1 MGGIQSSLP
10 RSFEKNSG
18 KLKTDTLEDFQNIIK
33 LLRQVPRQ
41 IDQIKILLEKG
52 IVFQRSVLEFS
63 HLHNEWKIHPLLICT
78 WFFQKSSLKNQ
89 VRKTG
94 FLVYFELDFLGY
106 TGSTNQ
112 NQNSWLNLI
121 F

>member
-41 IDQIKILLEKG
+41 IDQIQTLLEKG
-52 IVFQRSVLEFS
+52 TVFQRAVLEFS
-63 HLHNEWKIHPLLICT
+63 HLRNEWKIETAMQITH
-78 WFFQKSSLKNQ
+78 SSMA
-89 VRKTG
+89 
-94 FLVYFELDFLGY
+94 
-106 TGSTNQ
+106 
-112 NQNSWLNLI
+112 
-121 F
+121 

>member
-1 MGGIQSSLP
+1 MSGIQSSLP

-41 IDQIKILLEKG
+41 IDQIQILLEKG

-63 HLHNEWKIHPLLICT
+63 HFVHNEWKIHHLLICI
-78 WFFQKSSLKNQ
+78 WFLKKPSVDQ
-89 VRKTG
+89 QGV
-94 FLVYFELDFLGY
+94 
-106 TGSTNQ
+106 
-112 NQNSWLNLI
+112 NLPFI
-121 F
+121 M